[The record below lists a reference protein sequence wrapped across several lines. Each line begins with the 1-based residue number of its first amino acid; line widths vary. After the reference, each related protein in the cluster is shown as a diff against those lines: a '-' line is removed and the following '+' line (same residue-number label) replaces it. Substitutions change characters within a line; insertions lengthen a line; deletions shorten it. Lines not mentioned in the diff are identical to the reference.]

1 MSQPVVLQIGEVA
14 KRAGV
19 SLRTVRYYEEVG
31 LLPPSQRT
39 SAGTRLY
46 SEADVV
52 RLRFIRRL
60 KAWGLSLEEIEVA
73 LGSRQSAQSRADRV
87 NHTLEVL
94 LTEQRH
100 AEEQLAALQHLR
112 EEVEDALANVRL
124 CETCAAE
131 ECPADCERLANL
143 L

>member
-1 MSQPVVLQIGEVA
+1 VSQAVVLQIGEVA
-14 KRAGV
+14 RRAGV
-19 SLRTVRYYEEVG
+19 SLRTVRHYEEVG
-31 LLPPSQRT
+31 LLPPWQRT

-60 KAWGLSLEEIEVA
+60 KAWGLSLEEIEIA
-73 LGSRQSAQSRADRV
+73 LGDRQSAQSRADRV

-100 AEEQLAALQHLR
+100 AEEQLAAFQRLR
-112 EEVEDALANVRL
+112 EEVEDALVNVRL
-124 CETCAAE
+124 CATCAAE
-131 ECPADCERLANL
+131 DCPPDCERLADL